1 MDGNIFTTGSSDLT
15 FRVWD
20 IRQKRACFRIFDK
33 NTEGTGISAIKFMPE
48 NVNTIAVGYEDG
60 TVKIWDLRCTESIGK
75 LKEKKAVYDGIKSL
89 QFSKSGRLLFSA
101 HNSNYVKI
109 WDLLTEDTVGQC
121 VSEGFKAKRLDENK
135 KEKEEFV

>member
-1 MDGNIFTTGSSDLT
+1 
-15 FRVWD
+15 
-20 IRQKRACFRIFDK
+20 
-33 NTEGTGISAIKFMPE
+33 MPE